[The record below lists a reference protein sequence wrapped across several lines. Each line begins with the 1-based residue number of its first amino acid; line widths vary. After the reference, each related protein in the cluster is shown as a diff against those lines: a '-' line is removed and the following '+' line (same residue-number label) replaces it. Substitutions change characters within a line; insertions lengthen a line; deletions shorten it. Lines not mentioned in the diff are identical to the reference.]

1 MVTDHRFAVRPS
13 DIAIVV
19 IGGVKAALVAAFF
32 MQPAHGGP
40 VHRLVFAVAVI
51 FLALLVLASC
61 RDYAAARLLRA
72 V

>member
-1 MVTDHRFAVRPS
+1 M
-13 DIAIVV
+13 V